1 MKKSLPSILLM
12 ITCTIVHLYFT
23 HLGQEL
29 NRKRFIVSGIV
40 LTLLGFIYSTIQ
52 TIIIIKA
59 GRRTNEKH

>member
-1 MKKSLPSILLM
+1 MKKTLDSVLLM

-40 LTLLGFIYSTIQ
+40 LTILGSLYSTIQ
-52 TIIIIKA
+52 TILIIKA
-59 GRRTNEKH
+59 GKKTN